1 MSTMLLGFAGL
12 FLLSLI
18 PVAWVALRA
27 YRRFR
32 GTRVITCPETGC
44 AAAVEVDKG
53 HAAATYAIGEPDLR
67 LTSCSRWPER
77 EGCGQECLSQ
87 IEASPEGC
95 LVRNMLIEWYQ
106 GLDLRLLPGGD
117 PRDPLVRPQ
126 ARARDAGRQDDR
138 MARGEARRPAAGLRD
153 AQACLLELPHRPDLP
168 DEIPG
173 PRGRASREEARVAPV
188 VRSEFAAGSRSSD
201 RRGERRE
208 DLGRGRDH
216 AGVPGLHPDLV
227 DALDERR
234 LAHLV
239 QHARG
244 QGVRLARVGQRR
256 RAAPAVVIGRQVST
270 SP

>member
-1 MSTMLLGFAGL
+1 MSTMLLGFVAL

-106 GLDLRLLPGGD
+106 GSTCAFCREQIPEIHWSDHKPALVTPDGATIEWHE
-117 PRDPLVRPQ
+117 VRP
-126 ARARDAGRQDDR
+126 
-138 MARGEARRPAAGLRD
+138 E
-153 AQACLLELPHRPDLP
+153 DLP
-168 DEIPG
+168 RVFATHQRVCWNCHIAQTFRAKFPG
-173 PRGRASREEARVAPV
+173 LAVERPEKTRASLR
-188 VRSEFAAGSRSSD
+188 
-201 RRGERRE
+201 
-208 DLGRGRDH
+208 
-216 AGVPGLHPDLV
+216 
-227 DALDERR
+227 
-234 LAHLV
+234 
-239 QHARG
+239 
-244 QGVRLARVGQRR
+244 
-256 RAAPAVVIGRQVST
+256 
-270 SP
+270 